1 MYSHIEIFVNT
12 FLKNRTCWNFEAKL
26 KQLLKNVIDI
36 GKEM

>member
-12 FLKNRTCWNFEAKL
+12 FLKNRTCWNLEAKF

-36 GKEM
+36 GKEI